1 MRATSTPDHEL
12 VTESAK
18 SCAEQFGAEL
28 LRRVGS
34 EALRRRLANV
44 HDQLAPVRAG
54 DEAEAIHQMRVAIRR
69 LRTMAHLLSETAAFR
84 RRRVARLRRRL
95 RPLARRLGAVRDL
108 DILLQR
114 LDDFACSG
122 DEATQEPSPL
132 RDALRRRR
140 EGALRRVRKTLRQPA
155 LRKLVD
161 HPRRTTRRLITR
173 SRGGR
178 QMLVRQV
185 AGSALWSCYEAI
197 LGFADVTADT
207 ASMERLHALRIA
219 CKQLRYALEL
229 YSPEDEARAQALQ
242 TTLKETQD
250 YLGELQDSVFA
261 VALLTELGHAHTRD
275 PLLDGFRAAQE
286 ARRDELHRGAAP
298 YWERLSGAP
307 FRQELAALV
316 GAL

>member
-1 MRATSTPDHEL
+1 
-12 VTESAK
+12 
-18 SCAEQFGAEL
+18 
-28 LRRVGS
+28 
-34 EALRRRLANV
+34 
-44 HDQLAPVRAG
+44 
-54 DEAEAIHQMRVAIRR
+54 
-69 LRTMAHLLSETAAFR
+69 
-84 RRRVARLRRRL
+84 
-95 RPLARRLGAVRDL
+95 
-108 DILLQR
+108 
-114 LDDFACSG
+114 
-122 DEATQEPSPL
+122 
-132 RDALRRRR
+132 
-140 EGALRRVRKTLRQPA
+140 
-155 LRKLVD
+155 
-161 HPRRTTRRLITR
+161 
-173 SRGGR
+173 
-178 QMLVRQV
+178 MLVRQV

-261 VALLTELGHAHTRD
+261 VALLTELGHARTRD